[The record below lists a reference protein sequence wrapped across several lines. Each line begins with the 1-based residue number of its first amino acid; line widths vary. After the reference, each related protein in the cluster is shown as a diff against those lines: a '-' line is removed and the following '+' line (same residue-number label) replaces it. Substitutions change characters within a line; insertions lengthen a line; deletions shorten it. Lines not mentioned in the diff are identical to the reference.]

1 MAIYVALLRGINVGG
16 RNKIP
21 MADLR
26 AAVSSLGYQDV
37 TTYIQSGNVLFGAP
51 ELDTT
56 VLAEAIRAEIART
69 FSLNIDVVVVSKQD
83 LAQIIGD
90 SPYPADPKFVHV
102 VFFAAE
108 PDQALR
114 DKIAAIAAAK
124 GSANGMTA
132 DSVTVAGRA
141 MYLHT
146 PAGYGTSDL
155 AKALVRLPG
164 TARNWATTTKLL
176 ELIGPPA
183 PDPNDRN

>member
-1 MAIYVALLRGINVGG
+1 MATYVALLRGINVGS
-16 RNKIP
+16 RNRLP
-21 MADLR
+21 MAGLR

-37 TTYIQSGNVLFGAP
+37 STYIQSGNVFFSTP
-51 ELDTT
+51 VLDTT

-69 FSLNIDVVVVSKQD
+69 FSLKIDVVVVSKQD
-83 LAQIIGD
+83 LEHVIGN
-90 SPYPADPKFVHV
+90 SPYPPDPTFVHV
-102 VFFAAE
+102 VFFPAE
-108 PDQALR
+108 PDQAMR

-124 GSANGMTA
+124 AGT

-146 PAGYGTSDL
+146 PAGYGTSEL

-176 ELIGPPA
+176 EIFGS
-183 PDPNDRN
+183 